1 MKPRTLLLGAGAI
14 AVLVAYQ
21 HAEANTVGGAGATGG
36 NLRPGSVPAAY
47 AGIITDAGRTCPQV
61 TPALLAAQINQESGF
76 DPTSLSPTG
85 AEGIAQ
91 FEPYNSMVTSGEV
104 DPWDV
109 NSAIH
114 GMAKLDCHG
123 VKKFGSVTLALAAY
137 NGGDGIVDHWQS
149 VDQTDNYVHSIL
161 AAVPHYT
168 GTAMPAPAP
177 SPSGPVSGEGIVQ
190 QVWDALRSAAA
201 GSTS

>member
-1 MKPRTLLLGAGAI
+1 MRPRTLLLGAGVI

-21 HAEANTVGGAGATGG
+21 HAEANTTASGGTSGG
-36 NLRPGSVPAAY
+36 GLRPGSVPAAY
-47 AGIITDAGRTCPQV
+47 AGIIADAGRTCLQI
-61 TPALLAAQINQESGF
+61 TPAILAAQINQESGF
-76 DPTSLSPTG
+76 DPKSLSPTG

-91 FEPYNSMVTSGEV
+91 FEPYNSMVTDGEV

-161 AAVPHYT
+161 AAAPHYAGANT
-168 GTAMPAPAP
+168 LTP
-177 SPSGPVSGEGIVQ
+177 SPSPTGTGTGEGIVQ

-201 GSTS
+201 GSSS